1 TPTEEILCG
10 LYREVL
16 GLERVGAE
24 VSFFTIGGD
33 SILAMKLIARIGAV
47 LDTELNIGEL
57 FAAPTVAG
65 VARLVAAAGGTA
77 ARPALTPR
85 PRPEALPLSY
95 AQRRM
100 WFLNRLEE
108 TNPGAG
114 AVYNLPLA
122 LRLTGELDVTAL
134 EAALG
139 DVADRHESLRTL
151 FPETDGEP
159 RQRVLEGEA
168 GRPRLVV
175 VETSEELLAAE
186 LGLHADRGFDVTVD
200 LPWRA
205 RLLKTGPSECV
216 LLIVAHHI
224 AVDGWSM
231 GVLAR
236 DRGAA
241 YA

>member
-1 TPTEEILCG
+1 LREYVAERLPDHMVPAVVVALDALPVTVNGKLDRAALPAPDFSDAGGRGPATPTEEILCG

-77 ARPALTPR
+77 ARPPLTPR

-108 TNPGAG
+108 TNPG
-114 AVYNLPLA
+114 V
-122 LRLTGELDVTAL
+122 
-134 EAALG
+134 
-139 DVADRHESLRTL
+139 RHQDHR
-151 FPETDGEP
+151 
-159 RQRVLEGEA
+159 RR
-168 GRPRLVV
+168 RPR
-175 VETSEELLAAE
+175 
-186 LGLHADRGFDVTVD
+186 R
-200 LPWRA
+200 
-205 RLLKTGPSECV
+205 
-216 LLIVAHHI
+216 
-224 AVDGWSM
+224 
-231 GVLAR
+231 
-236 DRGAA
+236 
-241 YA
+241 